1 MMNAARRR
9 ETAGGQIV
17 VADVR
22 LLEIEKGL
30 PVLEESDLAC
40 QVGLACACAPDEES
54 SFVVIPENKNTKR
67 LE

>member
-1 MMNAARRR
+1 MMNARRR

-30 PVLEESDLAC
+30 LARSSDLLAG
-40 QVGLACACAPDEES
+40 QVGLALAQTRRAA
-54 SFVVIPENKNTKR
+54 
-67 LE
+67 L